1 MVEKRSKYDTN
12 PLDPD
17 FVRHTEEVRGATR
30 EVARTSNEQARQS
43 ETAEASTRRYNEPA
57 EPSPYPSVLN
67 PPIHQPP
74 AVPALGVTR
83 PMSAGSVPPPST
95 RTLPGIGLPENIAM
109 ALPYTP
115 FYIGGVIAV
124 LELFLVPRN
133 EVRTRFHAAQGLAL
147 QLAILAA
154 GFLFRIANFFVA
166 STLGGFSATLLS
178 ILWSLFSLAALIFLI
193 VSMVRVWKGEPHNLE
208 PLADITK
215 RLNEQ
220 IEPRK

>member
-1 MVEKRSKYDTN
+1 
-12 PLDPD
+12 
-17 FVRHTEEVRGATR
+17 
-30 EVARTSNEQARQS
+30 
-43 ETAEASTRRYNEPA
+43 
-57 EPSPYPSVLN
+57 
-67 PPIHQPP
+67 
-74 AVPALGVTR
+74 
-83 PMSAGSVPPPST
+83 
-95 RTLPGIGLPENIAM
+95 M

>member
-1 MVEKRSKYDTN
+1 MVEKRSKYDTD

-30 EVARTSNEQARQS
+30 EIAHASNQQARQS
-43 ETAEASTRRYNEPA
+43 ETAEASTRRYDESVSSA
-57 EPSPYPSVLN
+57 PYPSVFDS
-67 PPIHQPP
+67 PVHQPP
-74 AVPALGVTR
+74 AASIGSATR
-83 PMSAGSVPPPST
+83 PVNPSVTSTPST
-95 RTLPGIGLPENIAM
+95 RTVPGIGLQENIAM
-109 ALPYTP
+109 VLPYVP
-115 FYIGGVIAV
+115 FYIGGVIAA

-147 QLAILAA
+147 QLAILAG
-154 GFLFRIANFFVA
+154 GFLFRIASFFVA
-166 STLGGFSATLLS
+166 NTLGGFSATLLS
-178 ILWSLFSLAALIFLI
+178 LLWTLFSIASFIFLI

-220 IEPRK
+220 IEPRQ